1 MNIDKKNI
9 LEMQNQIQEIN
20 GEKSIMERELGF
32 LKEIKSKN
40 ETSIKELESNIHK
53 NDEEKNKNY
62 NYNNG
67 RRCNNRR
74 KTRIFKRNNF
84 R

>member
-20 GEKSIMERELGF
+20 EEKSIMERELGF

-40 ETSIKELESNIHK
+40 ETSIKELESNIPL
-53 NDEEKNKNY
+53 NIADQ
-62 NYNNG
+62 
-67 RRCNNRR
+67 
-74 KTRIFKRNNF
+74 KTKIKMMKIK
-84 R
+84 